1 MRLDFTVFDN
11 DVYSVDID
19 DMRAVLDELA
29 EDWRKMTEMSTLEK
43 MKAALGYSKEG
54 LLKYFN
60 NDPVDYQKE
69 QGSAIWDPGFP
80 DPGFFANESQIP
92 DFHNQIPVPI
102 PGVPGILG
110 FISDPWAGLS
120 KNYSKPGRKL
130 SRAHSA

>member
-92 DFHNQIPVPI
+92 EFQNQIPI
-102 PGVPGILG
+102 PCPRC
-110 FISDPWAGLS
+110 S
-120 KNYSKPGRKL
+120 K
-130 SRAHSA
+130 